1 MTKDV
6 FRFVS
11 VNHLLTVSGEV
22 LIGAVIAFFMELAEY
37 LLVSYTSSLTLS
49 VSGIIKVP
57 FMKRLFSISSLPR
70 DFQLIYSYRKF

>member
-22 LIGAVIAFFMELAEY
+22 LIGAIIAFFMELAEY

-49 VSGIIKVP
+49 VSGIIKVLN
-57 FMKRLFSISSLPR
+57 MKRIIPRFSLIKSS
-70 DFQLIYSYRKF
+70 DV